1 MGEWGFSYEK
11 QRNQQAIAVVGLL
24 DGKREREK
32 ERERERERSVREK
45 KNKSNGS

>member
-1 MGEWGFSYEK
+1 MGEWGFGYEK

-24 DGKREREK
+24 DGNR

>member
-1 MGEWGFSYEK
+1 MGEWGFGYEK

-24 DGKREREK
+24 DGNRER

>member
-1 MGEWGFSYEK
+1 MGEWGFGYEK

-24 DGKREREK
+24 DGNT
-32 ERERERERSVREK
+32 ERERSVREK